1 MILMISAMLLLPAID
16 AIAKGLAGSVPPGQ
30 IAWSRFFFQLLLLAP
45 FVLWRGGLQVGS
57 YLWAHAA
64 RGVLI
69 ALATLCFFTAVR
81 VMPLADAIAVFF
93 VQPFI
98 VTLLAAVLLG
108 ETFGWRRLVAI
119 VCGFLGAML
128 IIKPSYEV
136 FGLTALLP
144 VGAAVCFALYVIL
157 TRWLTR
163 TQTALGMQFLAGV
176 FGCLAMS
183 IALLIGGASEVEE
196 LTPVWPALGDWL
208 LLALLGAI
216 ATVGHV
222 LVVLALNRATI
233 AVLAPF
239 QYLEIIS
246 ATLLGLMFFGDF
258 PDALTWA
265 GIAIIVFSGLYVFYR
280 ERRLAQNGSAP

>member
-1 MILMISAMLLLPAID
+1 MTETAVSAHRDEQQQVMLAMILMILAMLLLPAID

-45 FVLWRGGLQVGS
+45 FVLWRGGLEIGN
-57 YLWAHAA
+57 YLWAHVA

-98 VTLLAAVLLG
+98 VTLLAAGLLG

-144 VGAAVCFALYVIL
+144 VGAALCFSLYFIL

-163 TQTALGMQFLAGV
+163 TQTALGMQFLSGL

-183 IALLIGGASEVEE
+183 IALLVGG
-196 LTPVWPALGDWL
+196 
-208 LLALLGAI
+208 
-216 ATVGHV
+216 
-222 LVVLALNRATI
+222 
-233 AVLAPF
+233 
-239 QYLEIIS
+239 
-246 ATLLGLMFFGDF
+246 
-258 PDALTWA
+258 
-265 GIAIIVFSGLYVFYR
+265 
-280 ERRLAQNGSAP
+280 